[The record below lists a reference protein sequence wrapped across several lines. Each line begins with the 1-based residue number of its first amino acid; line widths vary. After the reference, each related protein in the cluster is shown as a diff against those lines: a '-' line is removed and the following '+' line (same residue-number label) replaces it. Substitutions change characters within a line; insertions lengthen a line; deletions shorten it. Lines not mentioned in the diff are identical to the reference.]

1 MTTQASPEE
10 PQETD
15 ERILAGR
22 LGVSVEAIQLAHGQE
37 LIDLHLDTF
46 IPHRVWGYDFFKRH
60 RGGPLGR
67 HLAGH
72 VDIPRARDGGLTGA
86 MWSITTNVT
95 RPSKNRWSAFLRNLD
110 RLRSIINRSEGK
122 LELARTLTEY
132 RAARAKGAIASMIA
146 IQGGNALEAAPNGV
160 ASIPDDVVV
169 RVTLVHLTNSVY
181 GSTSVPIS
189 KLRSRRGLTDRGREL
204 VRQLN
209 AARCFVDLAHI
220 HPDGFWD
227 AVEEHD
233 PSQPLIVTHTGVNG
247 VLPHWRNLD
256 DSQIRAIA
264 DSGGTIGIIFE
275 PHFLRTRGG
284 PKDGRMVLDHMQY
297 IIDLVGEDFVSIG
310 SDYDGMISP
319 PPELASASS
328 YPRLVQHMLNR
339 GWSAE
344 RVSKVLGGN
353 FLRAFGRLRP

>member
-1 MTTQASPEE
+1 MTTRASLEE

-37 LIDLHLDTF
+37 LIDLHVDTF
-46 IPHRVWGYDFFKRH
+46 IPHRLWGYDLLARH

-67 HLAGH
+67 HFFGH
-72 VDIPRARDGGLTGA
+72 LDVPRAIEGGLTGA
-86 MWSITTNVT
+86 MWSISTNT
-95 RPSKNRWSAFLRNLD
+95 ARPAKNRWSVFLRNLD
-110 RLRSIINRSEGK
+110 RFRALINRSEGK

-132 RAARAKGAIASMIA
+132 RAARAKGAIASMIS

-181 GSTSVPIS
+181 GCTSVPTS

-233 PSQPLIVTHTGVNG
+233 PSQPLIVTHTGVGG

-275 PHFLRTRGG
+275 PHFLRTRNGHG
-284 PKDGRMVLDHMQY
+284 DGRMVVDHMQH

-310 SDYDGMISP
+310 SDYDGAISP

-339 GWSAE
+339 GWSPE
-344 RVSKVLGGN
+344 RVTKVIGGN
-353 FLRAFGRLRP
+353 FLRVFGQLRP